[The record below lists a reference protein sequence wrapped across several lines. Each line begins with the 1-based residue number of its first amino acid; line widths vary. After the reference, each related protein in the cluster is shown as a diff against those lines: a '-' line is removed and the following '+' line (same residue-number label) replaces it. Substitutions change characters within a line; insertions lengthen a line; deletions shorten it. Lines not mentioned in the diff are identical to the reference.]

1 MRYTDKK
8 SVTQVL
14 SWLAERGVVT
24 SRESYQT
31 FLRRVLN
38 LLPDNK
44 ARELLVDLQL
54 LRAVRRRL
62 KLPIAPAPGRL
73 LPIKAVKSFHARSRQ
88 RRVAP
93 VKKPKPV
100 RAPLARPVRKS
111 PVVEAD
117 QLPLVGIVAPPT
129 DAPRMRGT
137 PEKPE
142 GYGDWKILN
151 EIARKKVFRKDRQM
165 MLNMQGTVLHL
176 KTREEYTPERLM
188 EDFGLTATEAQSCFM
203 TFTT

>member
-8 SVTQVL
+8 SVMQVL
-14 SWLAERGVVT
+14 SWLAERGVAT

-38 LLPDNK
+38 LLPDDK

-62 KLPIAPAPGRL
+62 KLPLAPAPGRL
-73 LPIKAVKSFHARSRQ
+73 LPIKAVKSFHARSR
-88 RRVAP
+88 
-93 VKKPKPV
+93 
-100 RAPLARPVRKS
+100 
-111 PVVEAD
+111 

-142 GYGDWKILN
+142 GYGDWKIIN

-165 MLNMQGTVLHL
+165 MLNMQGTVLQL